1 MKNHKEY
8 RLPSGNYTSN
18 LNYYIKAWKKVASP
32 ICKATGWKI
41 VAFNP
46 DFQFL
51 SIEDGNQKTVS
62 MPLWAVKHIN
72 NSIKR

>member
-1 MKNHKEY
+1 MNKHY

-18 LNYYIKAWKKVASP
+18 MKYYLREWKKVASP
-32 ICKATGWKI
+32 ICKATGWKV

-51 SIEDGNQKTVS
+51 SIEDGKQKTLS
-62 MPLWAVKHIN
+62 IPLWAVKHIN
-72 NSIKR
+72 NTMKK